1 MTREEIIQWPD
12 RIVGTV
18 SSVPTYDTWGGGEI
32 ADRDPVQVNGR
43 IWIKVK

>member
-1 MTREEIIQWPD
+1 MTREEIIKFPD

-18 SSVPTYDTWGGGEI
+18 SYVPDYEEWGGGKN
-32 ADRDPVQVNGR
+32 ADRDPVKVNGR

>member
-18 SSVPTYDTWGGGEI
+18 SAVPNYDTWGGGEQ

-43 IWIKVK
+43 IWIKVR